1 MGLLTTYNKSNR
13 VVTNGKVLS
22 YSKIYKPGTWG
33 ATETQTQSAVI
44 YYQMWECHRY
54 CTKSY
59 MYVGMDLTTAEACAA
74 EAIAYYTR
82 ETKSSFWNYNNPSD
96 GDFTTVASGNVLMAD
111 VSIQQVEGHMYNVM
125 INVREEDCRYTRN
138 KDDDPATIFAFENT
152 RKYDTG
158 NGAFE

>member
-1 MGLLTTYNKSNR
+1 MGLLTTYSKSNR

-22 YSKIYKPGTWG
+22 YSKQYRPGQWSYN
-33 ATETQTQSAVI
+33 ETISTI
-44 YYQMWECHRY
+44 HTYYQMWECHRY

-74 EAIAYYTR
+74 AAIAYYTR
-82 ETKSSFWNYNNPSD
+82 ETKSSFWNYNSPSD
-96 GDFTTVASGNVLMAD
+96 GDFTTIQSGNVLMAD
-111 VSIQQVEGHMYNVM
+111 VNIQQVEGHMYNVV

-138 KDDDPATIFAFENT
+138 KDDDPATIFAFENL